1 MNAADFQALL
11 PLLVVAATSVVVM
24 LGIAVRRSH
33 GLTVAVTLLG
43 LAIALGTIFVA
54 QSQIPRVV
62 TPLLIIDGYALF
74 FIGLI
79 LTTCV
84 AIVIFSYGYFK
95 KQSVP
100 SEELYVLILLATVG
114 SVVLVSSGHFV
125 SFILGLETL
134 SVSLYSLIAYP
145 RLREASIEASIKY
158 LILAA
163 SSAAFLLFGMALIY
177 AELGTM
183 ELGRIAALSQSGAGH
198 GSVFFVPGLV
208 FMIVGIGFKLGVVPF
223 HMWVPDV
230 YEGAPAPVTTYIATI
245 SKGATVAFLLRFFYQ
260 FLVSA
265 EIESFHLVLSIIAIA
280 SMVAGNLLALLQ
292 NNVKR
297 LLAYSSI
304 AHLGYLLVAFEAGGT
319 PGISAA
325 IFYLVAYFITT
336 IGAFGIVTVLS
347 GSERDADAL
356 DDYRGLF
363 WRRPMLAGVLTAMVF
378 SLASIPLTAGF
389 FGKFYIVAAGA
400 SSQLWTLLITLVVT
414 SVIGLFYY
422 LRLVVVLYDQTAIQE
437 KPSLTVSSVSWAEGF
452 VLIALTALLIWFGV
466 YPMRLIN
473 LITLAVGT
481 LV

>member
-1 MNAADFQALL
+1 MNTADFQALL
-11 PLLVVAATSVVVM
+11 PLLVVAATSVAVM
-24 LGIAVRRSH
+24 LVIAVRRSH
-33 GLTVAVTLLG
+33 LLTVATTLLG
-43 LAIALGTIFVA
+43 LAIALATIIVA
-54 QSQIPRVV
+54 QSQIPRAV
-62 TPLLIIDGYALF
+62 TSLLIIDGYALF

-84 AIVIFSYGYFK
+84 AVVIFSYGYFS
-95 KQSVP
+95 KQPGP

-114 SVVLVSSGHFV
+114 SVVLVSSCHFA
-125 SFILGLETL
+125 SFFLGLETL

-145 RLREASIEASIKY
+145 RLREASIEAGIKY

-163 SSAAFLLFGMALIY
+163 CSAAFLLFGTALIY
-177 AELGTM
+177 AESGTM
-183 ELGRIAALSQSGAGH
+183 ELGRIAAWSQTDAGH

-208 FMIVGIGFKLGVVPF
+208 FVIVGIGFKLGVVPF

-230 YEGAPAPVTTYIATI
+230 YQGAPAPVTAYIATI

-260 FLVSA
+260 FLGSA
-265 EIESFHLVLSIIAIA
+265 ETESFHLVMSIIATT

-304 AHLGYLLVAFEAGGT
+304 AHLGYLLVAFEAGGI

-325 IFYLVAYFITT
+325 VFYLVAYFITT

-347 GSERDADAL
+347 GSKREADAL

-363 WRRPMLAGVLTAMVF
+363 WRRPVLAGVFTAMVF
-378 SLASIPLTAGF
+378 SLSSIPLTAGF
-389 FGKFYIVAAGA
+389 IGKFYIVAAGA
-400 SSQLWTLLITLVVT
+400 SSHLWTLVITLVIA

-422 LRLVVVLYDQTAIQE
+422 FRLVVVLYDQTALKQ
-437 KPSLTVSSVSWAEGF
+437 KPPLTVSSVSWAEGF

-466 YPMRLIN
+466 YPMPLIK